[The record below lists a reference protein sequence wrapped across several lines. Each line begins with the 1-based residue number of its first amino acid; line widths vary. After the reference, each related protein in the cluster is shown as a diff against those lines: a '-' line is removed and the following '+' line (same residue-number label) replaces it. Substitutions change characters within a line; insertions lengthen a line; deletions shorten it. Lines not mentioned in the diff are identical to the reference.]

1 VEPSAI
7 EPIGACAGESV
18 RFDLARCLTAP
29 CDLDGQI
36 KEEPSARYIPFF
48 RVFVKRYVLADV
60 SRCADQTN

>member
-1 VEPSAI
+1 MEPSAI

-36 KEEPSARYIPFF
+36 KEEPSLLLQ
-48 RVFVKRYVLADV
+48 KK
-60 SRCADQTN
+60 